1 MPAAKKKSSFKVNE
15 SVVSVILGALVVL
28 VVGTL
33 IYRYFSNI
41 NRQRKSK
48 LTNQELIKK
57 ESQITPA
64 PSKPEEETGNNFPK
78 KYQVVA
84 GDCLWTIA
92 EKYYQNGFNWVTI
105 AKENKLEN
113 PDLIFPNQE
122 LVLPELK
129 VTGDIAKDGAST
141 IGNEAITSR
150 TYKIVAGDNLW
161 NIAIRACGDG
171 FKWLKISQKNQL
183 VNPDL
188 IEPGKS
194 LKISCQ

>member
-1 MPAAKKKSSFKVNE
+1 MPAAKKKSFFKVNE

-64 PSKPEEETGNNFPK
+64 PSKLEEETGNNFPK
-78 KYQVVA
+78 KYQVVT

-92 EKYYQNGFNWVTI
+92 EKYYQNGSNWVTI

-171 FKWLKISQKNQL
+171 FKWLKIGQVNQL

-188 IEPGKS
+188 IELGKV
-194 LKISCQ
+194 LKINCN